1 MSYWWPLYQMD
12 EQINKWHTVNE
23 WLTVEKTTNYERF
36 ISIMNKRQTDRKL
49 LKGRTDKFWIMIE
62 RKDKIQNNNNE

>member
-1 MSYWWPLYQMD
+1 MNYWWPLYQMD

-23 WLTVEKTTNYERF
+23 WLIVEKTTNYERF
-36 ISIMNKRQTDRKL
+36 ISIMNKRKTDRKL

>member
-1 MSYWWPLYQMD
+1 MTNSWK
-12 EQINKWHTVNE
+12 NN
-23 WLTVEKTTNYERF
+23 NYERF

-49 LKGRTDKFWIMIE
+49 LKGRTDKSWIMIE

>member
-1 MSYWWPLYQMD
+1 MD